1 MENINIE
8 YYDLKDIIEKKKKKI
23 FEIEKNIK
31 ILKKEL
37 NNDIIKLQSICNHEY
52 ERECTTTGCYAE
64 YDYIC
69 KHCNKYR

>member
-1 MENINIE
+1 MENITIEFNKLNNI
-8 YYDLKDIIEKKKKKI
+8 INKKKI
-23 FEIEKNIK
+23 YIYEIEKNIK

-52 ERECTTTGCYAE
+52 YRECTTTGCYAE

-69 KHCNKYR
+69 KYCKKYK